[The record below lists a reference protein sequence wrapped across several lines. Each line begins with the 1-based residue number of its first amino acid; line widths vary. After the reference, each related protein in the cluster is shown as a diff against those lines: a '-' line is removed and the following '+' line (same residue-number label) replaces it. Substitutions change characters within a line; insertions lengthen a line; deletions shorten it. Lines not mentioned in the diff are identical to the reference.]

1 MKVKKRIRLED
12 LGLELRLLP
21 QKISEAATLTMQMP
35 WMLAA
40 AQSFCPV
47 DTGALLGSVRWELRG
62 PHEAA
67 LVAGGLGYINPRTGR
82 PVDYARHVHDGTSRM
97 PARPFLL
104 QAVIQERLRYAWEML
119 RRVAEAF

>member
-1 MKVKKRIRLED
+1 MKVNKRIRLED

-40 AQSFCPV
+40 AHSFCPV

-62 PHEAA
+62 PHEAV

-104 QAVIQERLRYAWEML
+104 QAVIQERLRYALEML

>member
-12 LGLELRLLP
+12 LGLELSLLP
-21 QKISEAATLTMQMP
+21 QKIGEAATLAMQMP

-67 LVAGGLGYINPRTGR
+67 LVAGGMGYINPRTGR

-97 PARPFLL
+97 PARPFLMM
-104 QAVIQERLRYAWEML
+104 AVIQERLRYALDML
-119 RRVAEAF
+119 RRVAEVF

>member
-1 MKVKKRIRLED
+1 VKVSKRIRLED
-12 LGLELRLLP
+12 LSLELRLLP
-21 QKISEAATLTMQMP
+21 QKIGEAATLIMQMP

-47 DTGALLGSVRWELRG
+47 DTGALLGSIRWELRG
-62 PHEAA
+62 LHEAA
-67 LVAGGLGYINPRTGR
+67 LVAGGFGYINPRTGR

-104 QAVIQERLRYAWEML
+104 MAVIQERLRYAWEML
-119 RRVAEAF
+119 RRVAEVF

>member
-1 MKVKKRIRLED
+1 MKVTRRIRLED
-12 LGLELRLLP
+12 LGLEFELLP
-21 QKISEAATLTMQMP
+21 QRIGEAAALTLHEP

-47 DTGALLGSVRWELRG
+47 DTGALLGSIRWELRG

-67 LVAGGLGYINPRTGR
+67 LIAGGLGYVNPRTGR

-104 QAVIQERLRYAWEML
+104 QAVLQERLRYAREIL
-119 RRVAEAF
+119 RKTVEAL

>member
-1 MKVKKRIRLED
+1 MKVSKRIRLED

-21 QKISEAATLTMQMP
+21 QKIGEAATLIMQMP

-47 DTGALLGSVRWELRG
+47 DTAALLGSIRWELRG
-62 PHEAA
+62 PYEAA
-67 LVAGGLGYINPRTGR
+67 LVAGGMGYINPRTGR
-82 PVDYARHVHDGTSRM
+82 PMDYARHVHDGTSRM

-104 QAVIQERLRYAWEML
+104 QAVIQERLRYVREML

>member
-1 MKVKKRIRLED
+1 MKVSKRIRLED

-21 QKISEAATLTMQMP
+21 QKIGEAATLTMQMP

-62 PHEAA
+62 PYEAS

-82 PVDYARHVHDGTSRM
+82 PVDYAKHVHDGTSRM
-97 PARPFLL
+97 PSRPFLL

>member
-1 MKVKKRIRLED
+1 MKVSKRIRLED

-21 QKISEAATLTMQMP
+21 QKIGEAATLTMQMP

-47 DTGALLGSVRWELRG
+47 DTGALLGSIRWEPRG

-104 QAVIQERLRYAWEML
+104 QAVIQERLRYALDML

>member
-1 MKVKKRIRLED
+1 MKVTKRVRLED

-21 QKISEAATLTMQMP
+21 QKISEASTLSLQMP
-35 WMLAA
+35 WMEAA
-40 AQSFCPV
+40 AKSFCPV
-47 DTGALLGSVRWELRG
+47 DTGALLGSIRWEIRG

-67 LVAGGLGYINPRTGR
+67 LVAGGMGYVNPKTGR
-82 PVDYARHVHDGTSRM
+82 PVDYAEHVHDGTSRM

-119 RRVAEAF
+119 RKVAEAF

>member
-1 MKVKKRIRLED
+1 MKVTRRIRLED
-12 LGLELRLLP
+12 LGLEFELLP
-21 QKISEAATLTMQMP
+21 QRIGEAAALTLHEL

-47 DTGALLGSVRWELRG
+47 DTGALLGSIRWELRG

-67 LVAGGLGYINPRTGR
+67 LIAGGLGYVNPRTGC

-104 QAVIQERLRYAWEML
+104 QAVLQERLRYTREML
-119 RRVAEAF
+119 RKTMEAL

>member
-1 MKVKKRIRLED
+1 MKVTRRIRLED
-12 LGLELRLLP
+12 LGLELELLP
-21 QKISEAATLTMQMP
+21 QRIGDAAALTLHEP

-47 DTGALLGSVRWELRG
+47 DTGALLGSIRWELRG

-67 LVAGGLGYINPRTGR
+67 LIAGGMSYVNPRTGR

-104 QAVIQERLRYAWEML
+104 QAVLQERLRYAREML
-119 RRVAEAF
+119 RKTMEAL

>member
-1 MKVKKRIRLED
+1 MRVTKRVRLED

-21 QKISEAATLTMQMP
+21 QKISEASTLALQMP

-40 AQSFCPV
+40 AQGFCPV
-47 DTGALLGSVRWELRG
+47 DTGALLGSVRWEIRD

-67 LVAGGLGYINPRTGR
+67 LIAGSLGYINPRTGR
-82 PVDYARHVHDGTSRM
+82 PVDYARYVHDGTSRM

-104 QAVIQERLRYAWEML
+104 QAVIQERLRYAREML
-119 RRVAEAF
+119 RRTAEAF